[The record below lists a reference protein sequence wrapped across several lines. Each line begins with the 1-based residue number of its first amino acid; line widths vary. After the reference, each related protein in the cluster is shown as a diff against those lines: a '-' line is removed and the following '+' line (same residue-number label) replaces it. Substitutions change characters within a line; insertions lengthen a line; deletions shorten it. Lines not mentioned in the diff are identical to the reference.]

1 MGAFFSSESKAA
13 CWNDD
18 YERVTRIAFSL
29 RLFEQCNGSTSTS
42 PDGFMVPIMPLHASL
57 LVERCTGVP
66 LSEPLHTGEYK
77 SITFSLRN
85 GEVHQEKRF
94 AQLHACLQLAT
105 AQLPNRRL
113 VRSTESNEQTCTSHK
128 VGMRNPDSF
137 LGSSSD
143 ARLVLL
149 PIEVTLKGE
158 LERGEVERQMGRR
171 AMYNTSFTLL
181 HRHQAGAYLCREHLN
196 NAT

>member
-13 CWNDD
+13 CWNED

-42 PDGFMVPIMPLHASL
+42 PVGFMVPIMPLHASL

-66 LSEPLHTGEYK
+66 LSVPLHTGEYK
-77 SITFSLRN
+77 SITSSSRN
-85 GEVHQEKRF
+85 GEVHQARRF
-94 AQLHACLQLAT
+94 AQLHACLQLAM

-113 VRSTESNEQTCTSHK
+113 LLSAELSK
-128 VGMRNPDSF
+128 VGMRIPDSF
-137 LGSSSD
+137 LGNSSD

-149 PIEVTLKGE
+149 PFEITLRGD
-158 LERGEVERQMGRR
+158 LERGEVERQMGRC

-181 HRHQAGAYLCREHLN
+181 HRHQAGAYPCREHLDY
-196 NAT
+196 AT